1 MLRCVEPAGNNG
13 HNILSTEVVFNRFI
27 IGEEKACDTERVQV
41 NILCG
46 MVGTRERSFFLCSQP
61 PPPPHLPYFATSML
75 HPLWRL
81 PISRVGLKQVLHFK
95 NKNLNIKLKQRCDN
109 VYPRLKWCYTSLPR
123 RSS

>member
-61 PPPPHLPYFATSML
+61 PPPP
-75 HPLWRL
+75 PLLRYLYAPPPLTLTNFESWTQTG
-81 PISRVGLKQVLHFK
+81 PAFQEQ
-95 NKNLNIKLKQRCDN
+95 KLEYK
-109 VYPRLKWCYTSLPR
+109 VETAL
-123 RSS
+123 